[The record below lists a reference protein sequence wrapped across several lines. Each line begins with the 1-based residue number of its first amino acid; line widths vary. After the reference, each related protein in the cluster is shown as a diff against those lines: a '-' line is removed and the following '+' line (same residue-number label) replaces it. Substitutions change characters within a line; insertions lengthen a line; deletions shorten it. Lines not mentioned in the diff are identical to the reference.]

1 MILSEK
7 PAKQGQYALA
17 EPFKLLGTHGRCGDC
32 WGPKAVGFVPIGMV
46 LLDLALFLA

>member
-7 PAKQGQYALA
+7 PAKQGQYVLA
-17 EPFKLLGTHGRCGDC
+17 EPFKLLGTHGRCGD
-32 WGPKAVGFVPIGMV
+32 WAKAVGFVPIGMV